1 MKPIDHRK
9 LFSLLAAC
17 MLTLAG
23 FAASSY
29 GADLSAADRQFLGA
43 YEKIHSALV
52 ADDLASAKKA
62 AAALGAAG
70 ADIVKGKSL
79 DEARGAF
86 AALSATAEKLAA
98 GQPGYYVLHCPMVDK
113 DWVQTSSE
121 VANPYGGK
129 EMVSC
134 GEVKK

>member
-1 MKPIDHRK
+1 MK
-9 LFSLLAAC
+9 FSKLLALFAVAALAL
-17 MLTLAG
+17 LTLAG
-23 FAASSY
+23 SSRAAT
-29 GADLSAADRQFLGA
+29 LSASDKEFLGA

-62 AAALGAAG
+62 ASALGAAG
-70 ADIVKGKSL
+70 ADVAKSGSL

-86 AALSATAEKLAA
+86 AKISTSAVKMAA
-98 GQPGYYVLHCPMVDK
+98 GQPGYFILYCPMVNK
-113 DWVQTSSE
+113 SWVQTSDH

-129 EMVSC
+129 EMVGC